1 MKPGKI
7 IATLAIVGGVAAGA
21 AGVSAGVANAD
32 PGPSVGPAPVR
43 GPLHRHH
50 GTATDMDGMEMDG
63 AVADGTVPD
72 GAAVPHQAAGTAVG
86 SRGEGMPI
94 RPVRIGRVAPRRNTS
109 RTKMRQA
116 VAWNPGHRANC

>member
-32 PGPSVGPAPVR
+32 PGPNVGPAPVW

-72 GAAVPHQAAGTAVG
+72 GAAVPRQVAGTAAG
-86 SRGEGMPI
+86 SRGVGYAYSAWAYRTGSTTAEHQPHQDATGGGVEPG
-94 RPVRIGRVAPRRNTS
+94 PPR
-109 RTKMRQA
+109 
-116 VAWNPGHRANC
+116 